1 MSVKIILKNS
11 NVEDKRPSVS
21 QLENGEIALNYNEAG
36 AFLTCKDTNGDIQ
49 QVGGVKINETAPDSP
64 PIQCLWFQ
72 PSSLTLFVYDGDSWL
87 PVAGGGGGG
96 GTPGTGITQIIG
108 NQGIDADEI
117 AGIVTLDVE
126 LDGTNCGLKFNSSKL
141 SAEIASDSKLGSVK
155 IGDGIDVAI
164 DGTISVDI
172 PQTLTFRG
180 SVDLN
185 NPPSGQITPDPA
197 VSGDAYVVTL
207 NAPSVANG
215 WTGIVGDSAIAGDL
229 VVYNGTEWELISTGG
244 TMQGVEGGAGITS
257 TTSGGVATVA
267 VDAGTGLSFDGDD
280 KLIVDLDS
288 GDLDGRYLRID
299 AGTFDQTVASTG
311 DTTFSGLTKHANG
324 ITLTGNDF
332 KVLGSNSTAKI
343 FPGFNNSSPKSVTVS
358 AVFPK
363 VNSTTLKNFTLYNAA
378 FDESSPNAALNEI
391 VGYRAAGTLS
401 GSGAGE
407 AYGFYSELESVDG
420 KQNFNFYAGED
431 APNFFQGDTHIGGS
445 ISTTTRE
452 LWESTLTDEQ
462 KEELAA
468 GTLIVPANVAI
479 PADGEFARQWYY
491 NQQDAET
498 QALLD
503 SGELEYPTHLAAAT
517 FTDTFAL
524 GDNTNIN
531 LNSNGLGEFK
541 GGVKVSGGSAAIVGQ
556 GIWEGLFGL
565 EFADENQG
573 VGFLG
578 NNRANTAAAISGVT
592 KDGPGSGTISTKRGL
607 LLDTTIKGEAEIA
620 VSVFN
625 DPDLKDLSTKNFVY
639 YTARTQ
645 PDNLPDAGNEF
656 LTSICYEAFLNTDL
670 GTQNAYGFYSELIED
685 LGRNLNFFA
694 AGTAPNFFKGDTYIG
709 GNITNNTFELWKS
722 TLTEEQL
729 EQLEAGTLVAPA
741 NVSVPGDGS
750 FARAWYY
757 DQQSAEDQ
765 ALLDSGEL
773 EYPEHFAAATFTDN
787 FALGDNTRINLNSDG
802 TSRFKRDVEVGINN
816 SNGIVLTSPGGN
828 KFRLIVDNAGN
839 LSTVAV

>member
-1 MSVKIILKNS
+1 MAVRIILKNS
-11 NVEDKRPSVS
+11 NVEDKRPNVS

-49 QVGGVKINETAPDSP
+49 QVGGVKINDVAPDSP

-87 PVAGGGGGG
+87 PVAGGGGG
-96 GTPGTGITQIIG
+96 TPGGGDIKQIIG

-126 LDGTNCGLKFNSSKL
+126 LDGTNCGLKFNSSRL
-141 SAEIASDSKLGSVK
+141 SAEIASDSKLGSVKIGDHLSVVADGTTSVDIASESQRGVVK

-172 PQTLTFRG
+172 PQTLIFRG

-324 ITLTGNDF
+324 INLTGSDF

-343 FPGFNNSSPKSVTVS
+343 FPGFNNSSPQSVTVS
-358 AVFPK
+358 TVFPK

-407 AYGFYSELESVDG
+407 AYGFHSELESVDG

-531 LNSNGLGEFK
+531 LNSNGALWRIQRRRQGY
-541 GGVKVSGGSAAIVGQ
+541 VDNGSAAMGGSLQ
-556 GIWEGLFGL
+556 EFGKQHCFACPWFQ

-573 VGFLG
+573 VGPF
-578 NNRANTAAAISGVT
+578 
-592 KDGPGSGTISTKRGL
+592 
-607 LLDTTIKGEAEIA
+607 
-620 VSVFN
+620 
-625 DPDLKDLSTKNFVY
+625 
-639 YTARTQ
+639 
-645 PDNLPDAGNEF
+645 
-656 LTSICYEAFLNTDL
+656 
-670 GTQNAYGFYSELIED
+670 
-685 LGRNLNFFA
+685 
-694 AGTAPNFFKGDTYIG
+694 
-709 GNITNNTFELWKS
+709 
-722 TLTEEQL
+722 
-729 EQLEAGTLVAPA
+729 
-741 NVSVPGDGS
+741 
-750 FARAWYY
+750 
-757 DQQSAEDQ
+757 
-765 ALLDSGEL
+765 
-773 EYPEHFAAATFTDN
+773 
-787 FALGDNTRINLNSDG
+787 
-802 TSRFKRDVEVGINN
+802 
-816 SNGIVLTSPGGN
+816 
-828 KFRLIVDNAGN
+828 
-839 LSTVAV
+839 